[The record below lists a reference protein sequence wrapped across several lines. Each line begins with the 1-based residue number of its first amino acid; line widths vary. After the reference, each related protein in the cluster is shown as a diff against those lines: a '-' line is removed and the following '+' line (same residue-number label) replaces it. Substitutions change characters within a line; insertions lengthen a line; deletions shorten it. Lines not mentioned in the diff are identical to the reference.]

1 MLRSSYKILT
11 VWGIPIR
18 LHVSLAILVAILVYD
33 FGWKAGILIEIGLL
47 TSIALHELGHSI
59 VALKKGCV
67 VREILLM
74 PIGGAARMES
84 MPTRPLD
91 EFLMAIAG
99 PAVSFVLGFAGTRWG
114 GYVPAPI
121 VPHYGINVLQF
132 LGIINI
138 GLVIFNLLPSF
149 PMDGGRVLR
158 ASLTPKFGRL
168 KATYI
173 AARLGRFM
181 AILFGI
187 FALFFGEQVS
197 WTLFAIAL
205 FIYIIAG
212 NEYKMVAM
220 QEAAKRQGPFSG
232 GFGESEQ
239 PPTSWW
245 SNDADS
251 DRVVVSPPPY
261 ENGPASETDIHP
273 EDRSNPFGSFFNR

>member
-1 MLRSSYKILT
+1 MR
-11 VWGIPIR
+11 
-18 LHVSLAILVAILVYD
+18 AI
-33 FGWKAGILIEIGLL
+33 
-47 TSIALHELGHSI
+47 
-59 VALKKGCV
+59 
-67 VREILLM
+67 
-74 PIGGAARMES
+74 
-84 MPTRPLD
+84 
-91 EFLMAIAG
+91 
-99 PAVSFVLGFAGTRWG
+99 
-114 GYVPAPI
+114 
-121 VPHYGINVLQF
+121 
-132 LGIINI
+132 
-138 GLVIFNLLPSF
+138 
-149 PMDGGRVLR
+149 
-158 ASLTPKFGRL
+158 LTPKFGRL